1 MTPLVS
7 PLRPPVTDPSP
18 LFEHYRGHYATSLLV
33 AAVAEF
39 QIFDHLAAGPLDFVA
54 LQARTGLA
62 ERPLQV
68 LLTALR
74 AMGTLQRLS
83 NCDHALSPLAAEH
96 LVSGG
101 DYFVGDYF
109 GLSQESG
116 EVREFV
122 RRLRTNRPKGADEAG
137 AGFIFR
143 EGLRS
148 AMEEA
153 VAARH
158 FTLAL
163 AGRAKNVAPV
173 LAKKMPLSGALRLVD
188 MGGGTGL
195 YAIALLQANP
205 QLRAVV
211 WDRPEVLRI
220 AAEFAAGSGVA
231 DRLELHS
238 GDFFADP
245 FPGVADVVLLSNI
258 LHDWDV
264 PECRRLVQRAAAGLS
279 SGGRLWVHDVFLD
292 DDLGGPLPAALY
304 SANLYAVTE
313 GRLYAAAEV
322 REWMREAGLRPGEMR
337 PTLVHAQVLEAVKD
351 IPKGHAPI

>member
-1 MTPLVS
+1 MTSLVP

-18 LFEHYRGHYATSLLV
+18 LFEHYRGQYATSLLV

-39 QIFDHLAAGPLDFVA
+39 QIFDHLAAGALNLDT
-54 LQARTGLA
+54 LKARTGLA
-62 ERPLQV
+62 DRPLQV

-74 AMGTLQRLS
+74 AMGTLERLP
-83 NCDHALSPLAAEH
+83 NGDHALRPLAAEH
-96 LVSGG
+96 LVTGG
-101 DYFVGDYF
+101 NYFVGDYF
-109 GLSQESG
+109 GLARESG
-116 EVREFV
+116 EVRELV
-122 RRLRTNRPKGADEAG
+122 RRLRTNRPKGADEGG

-143 EGLRS
+143 EGLKS

-153 VAARH
+153 TAARH

-173 LAKKMPLSGALRLVD
+173 LAEGSNLSGALRLVD

-231 DRLELHS
+231 DRLELHP

-245 FPGVADVVLLSNI
+245 FPGAADVVLLSNI

-304 SANLYAVTE
+304 SANLFAVTE

-322 REWMREAGLRPGEMR
+322 RGWMHEAGLQSGEIR
-337 PTLVHAQVLEAVKD
+337 PTLVHAQVLEAVKNTL
-351 IPKGHAPI
+351 K